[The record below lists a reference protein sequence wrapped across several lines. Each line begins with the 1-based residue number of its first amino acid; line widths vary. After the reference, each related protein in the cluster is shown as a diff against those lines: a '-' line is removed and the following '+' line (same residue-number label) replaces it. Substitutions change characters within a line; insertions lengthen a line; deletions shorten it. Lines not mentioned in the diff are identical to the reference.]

1 MIIRSYDPR
10 KRKTVPAGTYDTT
23 TMVFLKKVQSI
34 HYMIKEKGYGIS
46 EDVVEQLRQ
55 LLCEKIQIQTKNS
68 LYEFSFNE
76 LLEAIPQ
83 NYGSGKQ
90 RFLKTLNREKI

>member
-10 KRKTVPAGTYDTT
+10 KRKTVPAGTYDIKSCT
-23 TMVFLKKVQSI
+23 FLKKVFPQ

-55 LLCEKIQIQTKNS
+55 LLCEKIRIKTKNS
-68 LYEFSFNE
+68 LYEFTFNE
-76 LLEAIPQ
+76 LLKSVPQ